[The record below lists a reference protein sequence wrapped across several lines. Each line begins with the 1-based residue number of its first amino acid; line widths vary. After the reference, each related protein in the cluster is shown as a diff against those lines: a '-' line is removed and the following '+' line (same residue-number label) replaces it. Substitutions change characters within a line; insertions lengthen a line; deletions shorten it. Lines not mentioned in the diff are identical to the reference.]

1 MNEAQQIMG
10 AFEHPLSRPI
20 KAHGE
25 DVTHVTLRRPTPKEC
40 RTIGRMPYGPDERS
54 MPVPDMAVVS
64 KYLVLCLGI
73 PESSVDQLE
82 LNDLNQLTWA
92 LLGFFLQPA
101 STTSGS

>member
-10 AFEHPLSRPI
+10 AFEHPLSSPI

-25 DVTHVTLRRPTPKEC
+25 EVTHVTLRRPTPKEC
-40 RTIGRMPYGPDERS
+40 RAIGRMPYGLDERS
-54 MPVPDMAVVS
+54 MPVPDMAFVS
-64 KYLVLCLGI
+64 KSLVLCLNI
-73 PESSVDQLE
+73 PESSVDQLQ

-101 STTSGS
+101 SMTSGS

>member
-10 AFEHPLSRPI
+10 AFEHPLSSPI

-25 DVTHVTLRRPTPKEC
+25 EVTHVTLRRPTPKEC

-64 KYLVLCLGI
+64 KYLVLCLDI
-73 PESSVDQLE
+73 PESSVDQLQ

-101 STTSGS
+101 STT

>member
-10 AFEHPLSRPI
+10 AFEHPLSSPI

-101 STTSGS
+101 SMTSGS

>member
-10 AFEHPLSRPI
+10 AFEHPLSSPI

-54 MPVPDMAVVS
+54 MPVPDMAGFS
-64 KYLVLCLGI
+64 QYLVLCLGI